1 MPWLPPVLYRWQGSA
16 SVNYGQAGYIQALHT
31 PIDRNS
37 LTPSRDTHQPL
48 LPRPIMPNP
57 IAISDASGFKS
68 HFPHNPFDMLFK
80 SSDGGA
86 MSGSGGKDISD
97 FGSLILSQFVHEYFH
112 KEPCLLIRTHLIYH
126 LMWAI
131 VMAFLRGPD
140 HRLALDF
147 VVQICAILK

>member
-1 MPWLPPVLYRWQGSA
+1 MAATCTV
-16 SVNYGQAGYIQALHT
+16 QAVHT

-57 IAISDASGFKS
+57 IAVSDASGFKS
-68 HFPHNPFDMLFK
+68 HFPHNPFDILFK

-86 MSGSGGKDISD
+86 MPGSGGKDISD

-131 VMAFLRGPD
+131 VMAFFRGPMIVS
-140 HRLALDF
+140 HLISWFKF
-147 VVQICAILK
+147 VQS